1 MKVSTFAKAVALEY
15 TGLPDHTPF
24 LRAVAYF
31 SDGYSAEFDF
41 DPRSRIVR
49 MRRRDGA
56 GWIYNDRPSQ
66 ARVTAI
72 LDAVAPIWQAA
83 LEDAKRAL
91 ADQQA
96 WDAERLAYFF
106 RRAAFEPMHAAC
118 IELVAATAEGRDL
131 TRAVALART
140 ALQVSVGRD
149 RREFIITDT
158 KRPGVK
164 TKVHHS
170 SIDLALREH
179 LMSHAQ
185 RPDPRQIS
193 IKAT

>member
-15 TGLPDHTPF
+15 TGLPGQNPY

-41 DPRSRIVR
+41 NPRSRLVR
-49 MRRRDGA
+49 MRRREGV
-56 GWIYNDRPSQ
+56 GWTYNDRPSQ
-66 ARVTAI
+66 ARVAAI
-72 LDAVAPIWQAA
+72 LDAVTPIWDAA
-83 LEDAKRAL
+83 LEDAQRAHV
-91 ADQQA
+91 DQKA
-96 WDAERLAYFF
+96 WDAERIAYFV

-118 IELVAATAEGRDL
+118 IELVAATVEGRDL
-131 TRAVALART
+131 TRAVELART

-164 TKVHHS
+164 TTVHHS
-170 SIDLALREH
+170 SSDLALREH
-179 LMSHAQ
+179 LMSLPQ

-193 IKAT
+193 IKVT